1 MYEIDIPCLRR
12 AVKESGYRQK
22 YIADMCGINDRSF
35 SRILKGTHGLPA
47 YVYAGICKTLDV
59 PMGTFVRQVNER
71 DAKAPR
77 SAG

>member
-1 MYEIDIPCLRR
+1 MYEIDIPRLRK
-12 AVKESGYRQK
+12 AVKDSGYRQK

-35 SRILKGTHGLPA
+35 SRILKGIHGLPA

-59 PMGTFVRQVNER
+59 PMDTFVRQVNER